1 MNHPVCYSVL
11 VFQKGWKTPD
21 LMSTFAKHNVNNATS
36 TPAQID
42 RDYEFWDC
50 PLLYLENKYQIALDL
65 LNTCAKQNLNDT
77 ASPPQG

>member
-1 MNHPVCYSVL
+1 
-11 VFQKGWKTPD
+11 
-21 LMSTFAKHNVNNATS
+21 MSTFAKHNVNNATS

-65 LNTCAKQNLNDT
+65 LNTCAKQNLNDS
-77 ASPPQG
+77 ASFPLRVDKEGPFLIIFEKRLSIL